1 MNVCQQFPLLFLYYG
16 QLNCLSEEYFLKI
29 QEYSIIA
36 VSIHLNI
43 FSQTFHL
50 TLLFPNWLLI
60 KPERGLVKYC
70 I

>member
-1 MNVCQQFPLLFLYYG
+1 MYASNFHCCFYIMVNWIAFLE
-16 QLNCLSEEYFLKI
+16 NTLKI
-29 QEYSIIA
+29 QQYSIVA

-50 TLLFPNWLLI
+50 TFLFPNWLLI